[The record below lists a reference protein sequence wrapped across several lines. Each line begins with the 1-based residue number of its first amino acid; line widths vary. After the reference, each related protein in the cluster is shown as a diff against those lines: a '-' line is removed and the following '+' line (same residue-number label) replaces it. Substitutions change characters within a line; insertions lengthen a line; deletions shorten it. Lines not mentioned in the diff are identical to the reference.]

1 MLCDTNIFPGL
12 NDNVKRKF
20 YYILSEEMEVVYDNL
35 RDYSGVISTLNTKLK
50 RWGGGGGPA
59 SLPPPLDPPEYL
71 FSDCAPKC
79 NRTEI
84 MLDVNESS

>member
-1 MLCDTNIFPGL
+1 MRQFTGL
-12 NDNVKRKF
+12 FRGNQYFKHK
-20 YYILSEEMEVVYDNL
+20 IEEV
-35 RDYSGVISTLNTKLK
+35 
-50 RWGGGGGPA
+50 GGGGVVST
-59 SLPPPLDPPEYL
+59 SLTLPLDPPEYL

>member
-1 MLCDTNIFPGL
+1 MRQFTGL
-12 NDNVKRKF
+12 FRGNQYFKHK
-20 YYILSEEMEVVYDNL
+20 IEEVVG
-35 RDYSGVISTLNTKLK
+35 GVVST
-50 RWGGGGGPA
+50 
-59 SLPPPLDPPEYL
+59 SLTLPLDPPEYL